1 MGVGMSDWPTA
12 EACSRSR
19 HVARSI
25 GGRLCGNTSLHKG
38 IKTCTRLVLTLG
50 YVAVC
55 PHQPLPTRLTPLNV
69 VKTPIVTRA
78 QRSRGVPKRSVSF
91 SGGFPMPQ

>member
-1 MGVGMSDWPTA
+1 MGMSDLPTA

-25 GGRLCGNTSLHKG
+25 DGRLCGNTSLHKG